1 MILVINL
8 TSSSRRDLAKACR
21 HISRSLERYYRLSR
35 VLAKTG
41 FCRPVQVCS
50 FGFRSPNRWRPLRKR
65 ISVIRS
71 PFVYKKTG
79 DTFIYSRHRARLSFM
94 VAPTDYHIGV
104 ARLALRLGGGCAAF
118 TNVEFRLSTFTS
130 KHDVKRL
137 PR

>member
-1 MILVINL
+1 MIFVINL

-35 VLAKTG
+35 VLAKAG
-41 FCRPVQVCS
+41 SWRSVQICS

-79 DTFIYSRHRARLSFM
+79 DTFIYSRHRARLAFM
-94 VAPTDYHIGV
+94 ITPTDYHLGV
-104 ARLALRLGGGCAAF
+104 GRLALRLGGGCAAF